1 MWTDYS
7 KRFTQRRLA
16 VWGSDCPSVAPLSR
30 VIMAAYGPHRT
41 MVQEPRF
48 PFLFL
53 AYSRLSRAPGILALL
68 GRSLW
73 PIRNT
78 YEEFVMAMR
87 SLVSVVD
94 DDESVR
100 ESLPDLLR
108 QFGFVAQAFSSA
120 EAVLGSGFLSQT
132 HVLLF

>member
-1 MWTDYS
+1 MWTDSS

-16 VWGSDCPSVAPLSR
+16 VWGSDCPSVAPSSR

-53 AYSRLSRAPGILALL
+53 AYSRLSRAPGILMLR
-68 GRSLW
+68 GRWWW
-73 PIRNT
+73 PIAT
-78 YEEFVMAMR
+78 PFEECVMSMR
-87 SLVSVVD
+87 SLVRFVD

-108 QFGFVAQAFSSA
+108 QFGFV
-120 EAVLGSGFLSQT
+120 
-132 HVLLF
+132 